1 MANYYLGKSNSNKKK
16 RSNYIMQS
24 DGTFKLNDP
33 EAMQKETETNRR
45 GYLTSQF
52 LKPLYQAPAIAP
64 TASKGVLPAGYTF
77 DEVLNKLTVLN
88 PNTDEY
94 KAYAG
99 YTGYTDLNEFD
110 KAIQWHSKQNKEAS
124 KAGKRPTTLKVETPM
139 FPMPANQ
146 TTGSS
151 NLVDAARNLRDQ
163 RQQQEENI
171 KSGALI
177 SGVEKVETT
186 KDYGKY
192 DIQRQKLQEARNIY
206 ALDHKFDLYKHYM
219 ENDDFEKKSKYV
231 PTELEGWWDK
241 FTGGSYNLGYGDITY
256 EYINDV
262 DGARDKIKD
271 KKRAYG
277 SDSKN
282 TTTSQEKKGYD
293 KLTKEEIA
301 VYNYIYATEGKK
313 KAQEFLDDMEINLT
327 KRVHDERNASLKKKI
342 DDGGLMTRALYS
354 ALSVPESV
362 IGNVTGATGSLKDKI
377 QGKEYNPYGYYKSPT
392 NFTTDTRGYTS
403 AAIERENEW
412 ANVGGTNLLS
422 FLYQTGM
429 SVADSTANAALMGN
443 MAGVSMASGAYQQR
457 ARELKEAGASESQ
470 VQWGGLTAGLAEGVG
485 ESISLGK
492 LFKIKDADSVIKAI
506 GKQMVTEGAEEGAT
520 EIMNILSDWAIRGK
534 SSDVYRAYQGYIED
548 GYSDKEATYKTFA
561 DMLGQTAW
569 AAAGGALSGGI
580 MGGGMAAITKG
591 QTKLTKNEKRVVTV
605 ETEQRISDAEANGKK
620 LSSKEKFD
628 IKHEVES
635 ELRKGALSIE
645 TIENALGGDDL
656 KKYNAVMK
664 EKENLEKEL
673 SALRKAPN
681 TIGNMELYN
690 KAQNQLKKWQGDEW
704 QQLRKQVSKNVSDM
718 TLNDQYLRES
728 YNEKGRRGEAFQADV
743 SKYDKSQ
750 QETIQRAINSNIL
763 NNTNRTHEFVDM
775 IAKISADKGVLFD
788 FTNNEKLRES
798 GFVLEGKRVNGYV
811 KDGNVTLN
819 IDSEA
824 ALERVVGHEI
834 THVLEG
840 TEHYNTL
847 AEAVKAYAKT
857 KGEYQS
863 KYVEIANLY
872 KNVEGANIKQEFTAE
887 LIGEY
892 LFKDKEFVNH
902 LSTKNQNL
910 FQKIFHEI
918 KYLVKTATAGSKE
931 EKQLL
936 KVKKLFEEVYRENGK
951 ESITRNVTKFS
962 LNVEQYLEHYSE
974 HQRTNWQNSKKIVL
988 YENEAQVLDFIE
1000 RAKNRENPGQKL
1012 YFGIIKD
1019 KVAERVKSETGYDIH
1034 RYNCAL
1040 YSDNVRKIFK
1050 DHGNEVKEA
1059 QRGQRAVEIADFTRI
1074 PEIISEAEIIEFA
1087 GMYGKQPAIQFK
1099 KDGITIVGIISDG
1112 ALDLYTQTMYVSKK
1126 NRSLATAID
1135 EQAPINTP
1143 ETTRSTASNSSISQ
1157 NQKNATGNKTQYS
1170 LSKENRNIAPID
1182 GRLTYGGDIALEKI
1196 APAQQ
1201 EVQTNANADQT
1212 ARTRQLAPLSEKLAE
1227 ASTDNHPFAP
1237 IMTVKERNDV
1247 KKENLRMEL
1256 RRTEEAR
1263 ETTDSL
1269 FAKKIE
1275 SKREEYNNRRDKTT
1289 KVAQNLLRQ
1298 INEME
1303 RKRKDALA
1311 ASEKKIHDL
1320 EGQLTKM
1327 GSEEFKIA
1335 EQRQIKQE
1343 GYRTMWEKMLGDTST
1358 WKDKKMGMQ
1367 YQTNTLK
1374 RNLRDIVKDA
1384 DGKQNLKKADAIYEE
1399 TQGKYNHNE
1408 AKLNREANQIKESFR
1423 KLKINGKE
1431 DVYIQMLGEYK
1442 YNPDCEIT
1450 PDVIHEFYEK
1460 NKTHIDEGKVDKVIE
1475 EVRELYDSLY
1485 ERVNEVLEEQGM
1497 RKIGYREGYF
1507 PHFTED
1513 KQGWLGKLLNWK
1525 TQNND
1530 IPTDIAGLTQNF
1542 KPNRSWQSFDKRRT
1556 SDSTDYSFKKGLDAY
1571 VNGALDWIYHIEDIQ
1586 KRRALEDVIRYQ
1598 HSDTGIR
1605 EQIEK
1610 IRASEELDADQMQE
1624 QIDLVYKK
1632 ANNPL
1637 NNFVQ
1642 DLRRGTDTLAGKKAL
1657 GDRILEGKVNRKV
1670 YSVMTNVT
1678 NRVSANMVAGSV
1690 SSALTNFIPIVQ
1702 SWSLVNPVSSIK
1714 AMKDTI
1720 KNYVIDDGTI
1730 GMSDF
1735 LINRLQQNEN
1745 LYQTNWDKAGHVVG
1759 FMMDTVDNFTSQ
1771 VVWRSKYSENIKKG
1785 MSVEDAVHNADN
1797 FAEGLMAGR
1806 SRGNMPT
1813 VFDEKNP
1820 LTKLFTVFQLE
1831 VANQYQYMFKDM
1843 PQETKLGNVSM
1854 KRLVGGYA
1862 AMFLGS
1868 YVYNALYSKLVGR
1881 DAAFDPIRIIE
1892 ELIRGLT
1899 DDEDEK
1905 DEKDVLLEFGENVIQ
1920 ELPFVGGLFG
1930 GGRIPIS
1937 SALPFSSAASPVE
1950 GVGEFADAI
1959 SNKNWKKVTEEL
1971 LNPVFYIAMPMGGG
1985 QMRKTWKGLSMFD
1998 KALPVSGSYTN
2009 SGKLRFPVADTFAN
2023 RTQAAVFGQY
2033 ANENAGDYFD
2043 GGYQPLNDKR
2053 IEEFKELDIPIQ
2065 EYWKIRSGMKGLK
2078 KAEEKAEYIAGLDLP
2093 VEKKNILIN
2102 NALNRKKEIDLTDY
2116 DEFGSWKAFDEYIKK
2131 QSR

>member
-1 MANYYLGKSNSNKKK
+1 
-16 RSNYIMQS
+16 
-24 DGTFKLNDP
+24 
-33 EAMQKETETNRR
+33 
-45 GYLTSQF
+45 
-52 LKPLYQAPAIAP
+52 
-64 TASKGVLPAGYTF
+64 
-77 DEVLNKLTVLN
+77 
-88 PNTDEY
+88 
-94 KAYAG
+94 
-99 YTGYTDLNEFD
+99 
-110 KAIQWHSKQNKEAS
+110 
-124 KAGKRPTTLKVETPM
+124 
-139 FPMPANQ
+139 
-146 TTGSS
+146 
-151 NLVDAARNLRDQ
+151 
-163 RQQQEENI
+163 
-171 KSGALI
+171 
-177 SGVEKVETT
+177 
-186 KDYGKY
+186 
-192 DIQRQKLQEARNIY
+192 
-206 ALDHKFDLYKHYM
+206 
-219 ENDDFEKKSKYV
+219 
-231 PTELEGWWDK
+231 
-241 FTGGSYNLGYGDITY
+241 
-256 EYINDV
+256 
-262 DGARDKIKD
+262 
-271 KKRAYG
+271 
-277 SDSKN
+277 
-282 TTTSQEKKGYD
+282 
-293 KLTKEEIA
+293 
-301 VYNYIYATEGKK
+301 
-313 KAQEFLDDMEINLT
+313 
-327 KRVHDERNASLKKKI
+327 
-342 DDGGLMTRALYS
+342 
-354 ALSVPESV
+354 
-362 IGNVTGATGSLKDKI
+362 
-377 QGKEYNPYGYYKSPT
+377 
-392 NFTTDTRGYTS
+392 
-403 AAIERENEW
+403 
-412 ANVGGTNLLS
+412 
-422 FLYQTGM
+422 
-429 SVADSTANAALMGN
+429 
-443 MAGVSMASGAYQQR
+443 MASGAYQQR

-534 SSDVYRAYQGYIED
+534 SSDVYRTYQGYIED
-548 GYSDKEATYKTFA
+548 GYSDKEATYKTLA
-561 DMLGQTAW
+561 DMSGQTAW

-580 MGGGMAAITKG
+580 MGSGMAAITKG

-605 ETEQRISDAEANGKK
+605 ETERRISDAEVSGKK
-620 LSSKEKFD
+620 LSSKEKSD
-628 IKHEVES
+628 IKHEVEN

-704 QQLRKQVSKNVSDM
+704 QQLRKKVSKNVSDM

-728 YNEKGRRGEAFQADV
+728 YNEKGRRSEAFQADV
-743 SKYDKSQ
+743 SKYDKRQ
-750 QETIQRAINSNIL
+750 QETIQRAIDSNIL

-775 IAKISADKGVLFD
+775 VAKISADKGVLFD
-788 FTNNEKLRES
+788 FTNNEKLKES
-798 GFVLEGKRVNGYV
+798 GFALEGKRVNGYV

-840 TEHYNTL
+840 TEHYNAL

-892 LFKDKEFVNH
+892 LFKDREFVNH

-918 KYLVKTATAGSKE
+918 KYLVKTATGGSKE

-936 KVKKLFEEVYRENGK
+936 KVKKLFEEVYRENVNNTSSEVKYSLMEFSEDSRRFVEIDQEQDRFNGHDRSEYPKIAKEIINEKFNGK
-951 ESITRNVTKFS
+951 VIGLDNKMFVNGRGRDEYVHPSRPIKEDYIYDAKMRASTELDNLLDAGINFRNEADGKDGHVHKSAVGGFDYFDTLFKVGDNYFEAVINIENIKNGKLFKDVTK
-962 LNVEQYLEHYSE
+962 
-974 HQRTNWQNSKKIVL
+974 
-988 YENEAQVLDFIE
+988 
-1000 RAKNRENPGQKL
+1000 
-1012 YFGIIKD
+1012 IKD
-1019 KVAERVKSETGYDIH
+1019 VT
-1034 RYNCAL
+1034 
-1040 YSDNVRKIFK
+1040 
-1050 DHGNEVKEA
+1050 EA
-1059 QRGQRAVEIADFTRI
+1059 IMNSYGQSPKF
-1074 PEIISEAEIIEFA
+1074 
-1087 GMYGKQPAIQFK
+1087 QFLR
-1099 KDGITIVGIISDG
+1099 TS
-1112 ALDLYTQTMYVSKK
+1112 
-1126 NRSLATAID
+1126 
-1135 EQAPINTP
+1135 
-1143 ETTRSTASNSSISQ
+1143 SNNSISQ
-1157 NQKNATGNKTQYS
+1157 SQQNATGKIQHS

-1196 APAQQ
+1196 APEQQ

-1212 ARTRQLAPLSEKLAE
+1212 ARTKQLAPLPEKLAE

-1269 FAKKIE
+1269 LAKKIE

-1289 KVAQNLLRQ
+1289 KVAQDLLRQ

-1327 GSEEFKIA
+1327 GSEEFKTA
-1335 EQRQIKQE
+1335 EQRQMKQE
-1343 GYRTMWEKMLGDTST
+1343 GYRTMWEKLLGDTST
-1358 WKDKKMGMQ
+1358 WEDKKLGIQ
-1367 YQTNTLK
+1367 YQMNTLK

-1399 TQGKYNHNE
+1399 TQGKYNRNE

-1423 KLKINGKE
+1423 KIKINSKE

-1450 PDVIHEFYEK
+1450 PDVIQEFYEK
-1460 NKTHIDEGKVDKVIE
+1460 NKKRIDVEKVDKVIE

-1610 IRASEELDADQMQE
+1610 IRTNEELDADQMQE
-1624 QIDLVYKK
+1624 QIDLVYKE

-1670 YSVMTNVT
+1670 YSVMTNVS

-1720 KNYVIDDGTI
+1720 KNYVVDDGTI

-1735 LINRLQQNEN
+1735 LVNRLQQSEN

-1785 MSVEDAVHNADN
+1785 MSVEEAVHNADN

-1813 VFDEKNP
+1813 IFDEKNP

-1868 YVYNALYSKLVGR
+1868 YAYNALYSKLVGR

-1892 ELIRGLT
+1892 ELIQGLT

-1905 DEKDVLLEFGENVIQ
+1905 DEKDILLEFGENVIQ

-1998 KALPVSGSYTN
+1998 KALPMSGSYTN